1 MAIRDAA
8 RRLLHVQHVTADDS
22 RLGSY
27 RVAPSMWPMTA
38 LWRNMAYLH
47 AMANK
52 LAFKGDPDLP
62 LLLSLESF
70 DPESGTAEKA
80 DIFYRRTVGVVRKV
94 DRCESADEAL
104 LVSLHERGRRSTFR

>member
-27 RVAPSMWPMTA
+27 RLA
-38 LWRNMAYLH
+38 LNMAYDGFVARHGYLH
-47 AMANK
+47 AKANK

-62 LLLSLESF
+62 LLLSLENF

-94 DRCESADEAL
+94 DRCESAEEAL
-104 LVSLHERGRRSTFR
+104 LVSLQRFCHGALLR